1 MEVPEEDNLKLPE
14 EDNLKLPEEDN
25 LKLPEEVSHEEPE
38 LLLAKEESDEDT
50 DLLRLPI
57 WHAGFNFTNI
67 VQAAFN

>member
-1 MEVPEEDNLKLPE
+1 MEVS
-14 EDNLKLPEEDN
+14 EEDN